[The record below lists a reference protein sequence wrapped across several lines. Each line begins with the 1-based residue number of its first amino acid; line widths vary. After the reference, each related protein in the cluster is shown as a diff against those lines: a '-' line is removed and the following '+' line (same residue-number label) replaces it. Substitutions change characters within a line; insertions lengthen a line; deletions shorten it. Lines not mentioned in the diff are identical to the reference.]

1 MTLFV
6 SPHKDVH
13 LKGWSFIPGEPLKG
27 PQWNKR
33 DTYFVY
39 YSYGSDPQPWNF
51 WIDLQV
57 PSFIYSVFIMQ
68 SKIMLF
74 FYLLGHK
81 FCL

>member
-6 SPHKDVH
+6 SPHKDVR
-13 LKGWSFIPGEPLKG
+13 LKGWSLLPGEPLKG

-57 PSFIYSVFIMQ
+57 LRFVCSVFTFSQ
-68 SKIMLF
+68 VVLLLLLGKHN
-74 FYLLGHK
+74 FYL
-81 FCL
+81 C